1 MLKPTICNV
10 VLYFLVKYLL
20 FYAGNIVYQ
29 GSYQWL
35 DPSNL
40 KTGQD
45 VFYWLWMFGF
55 LPVVSI
61 LLFAVPLSLILRLSR
76 FVSFG
81 CALAAFVVADYA
93 FYVFFNSQKP
103 LDAYGFYH
111 ETIGLLVL
119 AFLFHGRIRA
129 IFTSSTQLSPGQ

>member
-10 VLYFLVKYLL
+10 VLYLLVKYLL

-35 DPSNL
+35 DLSNL
-40 KTGQD
+40 KIGQD

-55 LPVVSI
+55 LPLVSI

-76 FVSFG
+76 PVSFG
-81 CALAAFVVADYA
+81 CALVAFVVVDYT
-93 FYVFFNSQKP
+93 FYVFLNSQKS
-103 LDAYGFYH
+103 LDSYGLYH
-111 ETIGLLVL
+111 ETIGLLVI

-129 IFTSSTQLSPGQ
+129 ILTSSAQPSPGQ

>member
-1 MLKPTICNV
+1 MLQPTIYNV

-35 DPSNL
+35 DLSNL
-40 KTGQD
+40 KMGQD

-55 LPVVSI
+55 LPVVSSI
-61 LLFAVPLSLILRLSR
+61 LFAVPLSLVLRLSR
-76 FVSFG
+76 PVSFS
-81 CALAAFVVADYA
+81 CALAAFVVVDYA
-93 FYVFFNSQKP
+93 FYVFLNSQKP
-103 LDAYGFYH
+103 LDADGFYH
-111 ETIGLLVL
+111 ETIGLAVL

-129 IFTSSTQLSPGQ
+129 IFTSTAQNSPGQ